1 MYADLP
7 NGLWGKAVQHAVFLK
22 NRCPSSRLQFMAPLQ
37 FRTGEKI
44 NFTRL
49 RVFGCPAQIFVK
61 VKDRENNKL
70 STRSEQGTFIGM
82 STLGN
87 GFMFRIKEQD
97 K

>member
-1 MYADLP
+1 
-7 NGLWGKAVQHAVFLK
+7 
-22 NRCPSSRLQFMAPLQ
+22 MAPLQ

-44 NFTRL
+44 NLTRL

-82 STLGN
+82 SKLGN
-87 GFMFRIKEQD
+87 GNGFIFRITTSVLIILSQTVKKVLLFRFLEEVSLICPKEM